1 MMLSGWGRHPNIE
14 AQFHQPRSL
23 DQLQALLHASSDL
36 IARGN
41 GRAYGDSAIN
51 ANSTIDMRFFNRLL
65 NFNNDTGLLVAEPG
79 VTFSDII
86 SAFLPRGWFPLIT
99 PGSKF
104 VTLGGAVAADV
115 HGKNH
120 HKDGS
125 FRECVDWLEIMGSDG
140 QLQRCSRDENCM
152 LFDHTL
158 GGMGLTGIIVRVAM
172 RLRRV
177 ESGWIHQNIV
187 PAANLEAVMAEF
199 EKADSATYSVA
210 WINCLSSGKNLG
222 QSLLMLG
229 EHAGTTELGSHHP
242 TDIPTSKK
250 RTIPFDFPSFT
261 LNRFTVG
268 LFNAAYYWAG
278 SRKTEPHLV
287 NWDGFFYPLD
297 RLDGWNKIYGARGF
311 AQFQCVLPLAHSKAG
326 LTQLL
331 EQTSRAGAGSFLAV
345 LKRFGKQE
353 SAFSF
358 PQEGYTLAL
367 DFPVNRGTLE
377 LMEKLDKI
385 VLQHSGRFYLAKDSR
400 MQKETFW
407 ASDQR
412 AASFLS
418 YRNQMGTSSAF
429 ASHQSRRLGF

>member
-1 MMLSGWGRHPNIE
+1 MLSGWGRHPNIE

-65 NFNNDTGLLVAEPG
+65 NFNNDTGQLVAEPG

-287 NWDGFFYPLD
+287 NWDGFF
-297 RLDGWNKIYGARGF
+297 
-311 AQFQCVLPLAHSKAG
+311 
-326 LTQLL
+326 
-331 EQTSRAGAGSFLAV
+331 
-345 LKRFGKQE
+345 
-353 SAFSF
+353 
-358 PQEGYTLAL
+358 
-367 DFPVNRGTLE
+367 
-377 LMEKLDKI
+377 
-385 VLQHSGRFYLAKDSR
+385 
-400 MQKETFW
+400 
-407 ASDQR
+407 
-412 AASFLS
+412 
-418 YRNQMGTSSAF
+418 
-429 ASHQSRRLGF
+429 